1 MNLHCSWRDIM
12 REAAQRLAAAGVE
25 GAPRDVRLL
34 LAHAMGV
41 EPVDVI
47 LRETDAIDPVTLAS
61 FEQFISRRKKGEP
74 VSRIR
79 GWREFYGRRFTLSPA
94 VLDPRPETELLVEQG
109 LKRLPPGGRVL
120 DLGTGSGCILVSVLA
135 EREDASGVGV
145 DLSADAVVIARAN
158 AEALGAAAR
167 ASIIHQSYAD
177 ALDGWFD
184 LVLSNPPYISRTEV
198 ETLESDV
205 RNHDPAMALSP
216 GDDALEAYRTILG
229 AMPRWL
235 KPGGWIGVEVG
246 MGQAGDVAALMAAAG
261 LEEVVSFEDLA
272 GIARAVFGR
281 RRSEPR

>member
-12 REAAQRLAAAGVE
+12 REAAHRLTAAGVE

-41 EPVDVI
+41 APVDVI
-47 LRETDAIDPVTLAS
+47 LRETDAVDPVLLTA
-61 FEQFISRRKKGEP
+61 FEQLVARRETGEP
-74 VSRIR
+74 VSRIH

-145 DLSADAVVIARAN
+145 DLSHDAVLIARAN

-177 ALDGWFD
+177 ALEGWFD
-184 LVLSNPPYISRTEV
+184 LVLSNPPYIARAEI
-198 ETLESDV
+198 ETLEPEV
-205 RNHDPAMALSP
+205 RNHDPVMALSP
-216 GDDALEAYRTILG
+216 GDDALEAYRVILA

-246 MGQAGDVAALMAAAG
+246 IGQAIDVSGLMAAAG
-261 LEEVVSFEDLA
+261 LEVVVSFEDLA
-272 GIARAVFGR
+272 GIPRAVFGR